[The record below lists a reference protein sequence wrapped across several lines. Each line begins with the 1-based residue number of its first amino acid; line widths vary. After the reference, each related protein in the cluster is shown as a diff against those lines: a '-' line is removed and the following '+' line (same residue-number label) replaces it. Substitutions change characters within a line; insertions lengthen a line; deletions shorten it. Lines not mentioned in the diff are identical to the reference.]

1 MKVKDQKTV
10 RIDPNRKHTLAE
22 VRLVMDVYG
31 CDETRARAILKIRLS
46 PQRREEIRGM
56 VDAILVEQAIDE
68 GRTLRTPAWMLKPN
82 MV

>member
-1 MKVKDQKTV
+1 MKDQKTV

-31 CDETRARAILKIRLS
+31 CDETRARGILKIRLS

-56 VDAILVEQAIDE
+56 VDAILVEQAIAE
-68 GRTLRTPAWMLKPN
+68 GRILRTPAWL
-82 MV
+82 

>member
-1 MKVKDQKTV
+1 MKDQKTV

-22 VRLVMDVYG
+22 VRLVMEAYG

-68 GRTLRTPAWMLKPN
+68 GRILRTPAWLLKPN

>member
-56 VDAILVEQAIDE
+56 VDAILVEQAIAMWVN
-68 GRTLRTPAWMLKPN
+68 GRSAIAKTTHL
-82 MV
+82 VI

>member
-1 MKVKDQKTV
+1 MKGQTV

-31 CDETRARAILKIRLS
+31 CDETRARAILKVRLS
-46 PQRREEIRGM
+46 PRRREEIRGM
-56 VDAILVEQAIDE
+56 VDALLVEQAIAE
-68 GRTLRTPAWMLKPN
+68 GRIVRTPAWLLKPD